1 MSKKITVMLIDDNR
15 IDLFIHHE
23 FIKKMDIAHTVLEFA
38 FATEALKYLETNDSL
53 NWPQLILLDLHMPIM
68 NGFEFLNKYSN
79 LPNAL
84 KDNCNIIVISSSLDT
99 GDSDKIKNS
108 PLVLDLIDKPINS
121 DKLLQLLNN
130 NGVI

>member
-99 GDSDKIKNS
+99 GDSDKIKNN

-121 DKLLQLLNN
+121 DKLLQLLND

>member
-1 MSKKITVMLIDDNR
+1 MNKKITIMLIDDNR

-108 PLVLDLIDKPINS
+108 PLVLDLIDKPFNS
-121 DKLLQLLNN
+121 NKLLQLLND